1 MSQEDP
7 NGVPPDPKPSFML
20 NGEEW
25 KRYRAKVEAEWAPR
39 LSAEEWE
46 QYLDIQWALHD
57 PEVDRLYSDK
67 VVAVHRRQVIASGEN
82 SVDVLAEAE
91 RLTGLPA
98 NRIAVVFI
106 DGPNS
111 SLQGH

>member
-1 MSQEDP
+1 MSQEET
-7 NGVPPDPKPSFML
+7 NGVPPGPQPPFIL
-20 NGEEW
+20 NDEEW
-25 KRYRAKVEAEWAPR
+25 KRYRDKVESEWAPR
-39 LSAEEWE
+39 LTAEERE

-67 VVAVHRRQVIASGEN
+67 VVAVHRRQVIAFGEN
-82 SVDVLAEAE
+82 SIDVLAEAE

-98 NRIAVVFI
+98 QRIAVVFI

-111 SLQGH
+111 LLPGQ